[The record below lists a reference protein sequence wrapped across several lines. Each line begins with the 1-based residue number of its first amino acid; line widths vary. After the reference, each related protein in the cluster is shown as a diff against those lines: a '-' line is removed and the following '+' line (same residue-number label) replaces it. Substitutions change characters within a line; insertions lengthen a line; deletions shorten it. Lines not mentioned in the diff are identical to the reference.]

1 MVYRKLALIDL
12 LIAKTRVMDVAT
24 QVQISQVYADTA
36 TTFMIGFAVSVTY
49 AGLLILVMSH
59 RVSGP
64 MIAIVDTIEQLIK
77 GNYGYKRALRHGDEL
92 IPIQEHL
99 QELSVRLKVK
109 EVDAKVREASF
120 VGVLDIETMMKIAN
134 DMTVGSFMTE
144 GSGEFEGNLALI
156 VERALVADPS
166 NVAASRL
173 AADQST
179 GNKPLTVE
187 EFRSR
192 K

>member
-1 MVYRKLALIDL
+1 MENVDHSVVSHTLAQDVPTKNRRKLKNFFIKPKYQMKYAWYQIVGGMTLFAVTAGIVHLKLALIDL
-12 LIAKTRVMDVAT
+12 LMAKTRVMDVAT

-49 AGLLILVMSH
+49 AGLLILLMSH

-77 GNYGYKRALRHGDEL
+77 GNYGYKRPLRHGDEL

-109 EVDAKVREASF
+109 EVD
-120 VGVLDIETMMKIAN
+120 DIE
-134 DMTVGSFMTE
+134 SRETE
-144 GSGEFEGNLALI
+144 
-156 VERALVADPS
+156 
-166 NVAASRL
+166 
-173 AADQST
+173 
-179 GNKPLTVE
+179 
-187 EFRSR
+187 
-192 K
+192 